1 MVDASFRDGPE
12 GSQIM
17 TTLSG
22 KTAAEVNDSMRGFAD
37 FYTEYLIRGKAPAQA
52 IRAHPA
58 WQSLWYD
65 EPEHQ
70 HYIELQ
76 E

>member
-1 MVDASFRDGPE
+1 
-12 GSQIM
+12 
-17 TTLSG
+17 
-22 KTAAEVNDSMRGFAD
+22 MRGFAD